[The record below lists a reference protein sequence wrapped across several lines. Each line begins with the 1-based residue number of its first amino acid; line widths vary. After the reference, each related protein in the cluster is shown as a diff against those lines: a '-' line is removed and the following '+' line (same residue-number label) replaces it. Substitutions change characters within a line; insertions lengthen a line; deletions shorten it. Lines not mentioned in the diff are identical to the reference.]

1 MLEIGIIENVQRADL
16 NPLEEANGYK
26 ALIERFGRTQDVVAL
41 TVGKSRSHVANML
54 RLLNLPEGVR
64 EHLAEGRISIGHA
77 RAIASAPD
85 PAALAESI
93 VKHGL
98 SVRQAEQLARKA
110 ADRPTRAS
118 ARGPRPAPSA
128 NADVAAIEHDLA
140 DALGLAVQLVYNDGK
155 GELRIRYETLD
166 QLDDICQR
174 LTSH

>member
-1 MLEIGIIENVQRADL
+1 
-16 NPLEEANGYK
+16 
-26 ALIERFGRTQDVVAL
+26 VAL

-54 RLLNLPEGVR
+54 RLLNLPDGVR
-64 EHLAEGRISIGHA
+64 AHLAEGRISIGHA

-110 ADRPTRAS
+110 VDRPVRNTP
-118 ARGPRPAPSA
+118 RGSRTPTAG
-128 NADVAAIEHDLA
+128 NADVAAIENDLA
-140 DALGLAVQLVYNDGK
+140 DALGLSVQLIYTDGR

-174 LTSH
+174 LTSR